1 MVLRFIGF
9 IYLVLPVTM
18 VLTMILLALSVGWNG
33 SQNAKI
39 SLLGHKLE
47 AIVHSPIPLKRP
59 CPQHATCDVTNPAYK
74 PFNLHIN
81 CQSKT

>member
-9 IYLVLPVTM
+9 IYLVLPVAI

-74 PFNLHIN
+74 PFRIVDHCSLV
-81 CQSKT
+81 